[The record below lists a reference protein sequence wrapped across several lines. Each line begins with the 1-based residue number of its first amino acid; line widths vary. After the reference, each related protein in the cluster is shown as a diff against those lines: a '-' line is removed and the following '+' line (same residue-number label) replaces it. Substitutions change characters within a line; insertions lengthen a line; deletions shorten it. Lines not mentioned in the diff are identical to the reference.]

1 MMKCSRILTLLLM
14 LAILALPSLA
24 FAADGSVAEGERLM
38 GEGNAKKALKTFE
51 KAGGA
56 EGMVGVAWAQN
67 VLGKHDKAAEA
78 ARKALGL
85 SPEPAVAARANY
97 QLGVA
102 LVGNGKDAAK
112 LGEAEQAFRT
122 ALNPA
127 DPANAANEARVG
139 LAKVL
144 VRTGKAA
151 EAVAVSREFLAAE
164 PTGENANQA
173 RVALC
178 EAKLLTPGTPV
189 TAPATA
195 AAPASGAVKAALTN
209 SQPKEIERPQPDWSD
224 KVLRKAA
231 NTKVVI
237 KAMIDEDGCTKD
249 IKVENAVP
257 EVATIIS
264 AAVQKWVFQPGF
276 QNGRPVAWPI
286 ATEMLI
292 AEPRDK
298 GYPRDLHTPIHQA
311 PTQ

>member
-1 MMKCSRILTLLLM
+1 MMKWSRLMTLLLWV
-14 LAILALPSLA
+14 AILALPSLA
-24 FAADGSVAEGERLM
+24 FAADGSIAEGERLM
-38 GEGNAKKALKTFE
+38 GEGDAKKALKAFE

-67 VLGKHDKAAEA
+67 ALGKHDKAAEA

-85 SPEPAVAARANY
+85 SPEPAVAARAHY

-102 LVGNGKDAAK
+102 LVGNGKDTSK

-122 ALNPA
+122 ALEPA
-127 DPANAANEARVG
+127 DASREARVG
-139 LAKVL
+139 LAQVL

-151 EAVAVSREFLAAE
+151 EAVTVSREFLAAE
-164 PTGENANQA
+164 PTGKNANQA

-178 EAKLLTPGTPV
+178 EAKRLDPGTP
-189 TAPATA
+189 AAAKAAA

-237 KAMIDEDGCTKD
+237 KAMIDEDGCLKD
-249 IKVENAVP
+249 IKIENAVP

-264 AAVQKWVFQPGF
+264 ASVQKWVFQPGF